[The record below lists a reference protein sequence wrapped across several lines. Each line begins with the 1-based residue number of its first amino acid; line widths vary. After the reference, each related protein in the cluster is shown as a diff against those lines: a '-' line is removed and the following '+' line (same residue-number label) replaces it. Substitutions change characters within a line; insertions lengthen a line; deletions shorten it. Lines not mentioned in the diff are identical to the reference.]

1 MWSDLWRLLQYTVS
15 INPLFIGI
23 NHVPL
28 YQIVLEGL
36 KSFCVIWHVE
46 LTRFLPRD
54 TGSSRVLCSEGWAHT
69 RSGRARELCDT
80 SFKNILFK
88 SRVAEVRGPPPKS
101 LDSDEN
107 FKSKFVAN

>member
-1 MWSDLWRLLQYTVS
+1 MWSDLWRLLQHTVS

-54 TGSSRVLCSEGWAHT
+54 TGSSRVLCSEGWART
-69 RSGRARELCDT
+69 RSGPAREPCQM
-80 SFKNILFK
+80 SFSPFLIII
-88 SRVAEVRGPPPKS
+88 VGW
-101 LDSDEN
+101 
-107 FKSKFVAN
+107 